1 MFRNLFWEGD
11 GKGGGSGG
19 KEEKGERMMKK
30 RILFYFI
37 FFLCL
42 SGFLGGCNPKNY
54 RFSSGLL
61 IDEEM
66 HVPRR
71 VAVLPFS
78 MPYDKPYLINL
89 VATKL
94 FSEGLVKL
102 NFEVVESKLIEEML
116 DKKKYHS
123 IRGAFRWNDRS
134 MLDQFKFELQSEPFR
149 KKLGEMLSLDGIFVG
164 SIDLDSLSPGKEEG
178 KWGWAYIQI
187 DLFHIQTGKVIWS
200 YSDQF
205 AHLFPKR
212 WKNSISL
219 VTKKALDYLEE
230 DLSVTKEKLTGK
242 AK

>member
-1 MFRNLFWEGD
+1 MAKVVDR
-11 GKGGGSGG
+11 KV
-19 KEEKGERMMKK
+19 KRKRERVMEK
-30 RILFYFI
+30 RILFYFL

-42 SGFLGGCNPKNY
+42 SGFIAGCVPKNY

-61 IDEEM
+61 IEEEM

-78 MPYDKPYLINL
+78 APYDRRDSINW

-102 NFEVVESKLIEEML
+102 NFEVVESKPIEEML
-116 DKKKYHS
+116 DKNKYHS
-123 IRGAFRWNDRS
+123 IRGALRWNDRN
-134 MLDQFKFELQSEPFR
+134 MLDQFKFELRSEHFR
-149 KKLGEMLSLDGIFVG
+149 RTLSEMFSLDGIFVG
-164 SIDLDSLSPGKEEG
+164 SIDLDPLSPGKEG

-200 YSDQF
+200 YSDEF

-230 DLSVTKEKLTGK
+230 DLSVTKEELKEK